1 MEKVIIRPAS
11 SADLAILRNFE
22 QGVITAERPFD
33 TTLKNSAI
41 QYYDLEEMLIADH
54 ILLVVAEIE
63 GQLVGSGYARIQTA
77 KPYLQHERYAYL
89 GFMYVDNE
97 HRGKGINQKIME
109 TLKAWATTHQISE
122 LRLEVYAENLSAI
135 KAYEKVGFQKHMIE
149 MRINLDE

>member
-33 TTLKNSAI
+33 STLKSSSI

-109 TLKAWATTHQISE
+109 ALKSWATKQKISE